1 MDMNDIKNRY
11 VLVDKRAKGDNA
23 KIEEI
28 STEIAKFL
36 LEKGIAELK
45 SGELHG
51 IEQTNYLWI
60 E

>member
-11 VLVDKRAKGDNA
+11 VLVDRREKGNNA

-28 STEIAKFL
+28 STEIVELL

-51 IEQTNYLWI
+51 IEQTNYLWL